1 MQIRIIAVGGLKE
14 LYLQQG
20 VQNYLQ
26 KLNQMWSVTVEA
38 IPEEKI
44 PDKAGP
50 AEMDQGI
57 KKETSKIVS
66 VLRNDQRIILLAI
79 EGALL
84 STEKLKEKLE
94 EMSDGSRIPIT
105 IIIGGSNGV
114 DRELLPTKT
123 FPLSFSRMTFP
134 HQLMRLILMEQLHR
148 VMML

>member
-1 MQIRIIAVGGLKE
+1 MQIRIIVVGGLKE

-26 KLNQMWSVTVEA
+26 KLNQTWSVSVEE

-44 PDKAGP
+44 PDKAGA
-50 AEMDQGI
+50 AEIDQGI
-57 KKETSKIVS
+57 KKETLKIVS

-79 EGALL
+79 EGASL
-84 STEKLKEKLE
+84 STEKLREKLE

-114 DRELLPTKT
+114 DRGLLPIKT